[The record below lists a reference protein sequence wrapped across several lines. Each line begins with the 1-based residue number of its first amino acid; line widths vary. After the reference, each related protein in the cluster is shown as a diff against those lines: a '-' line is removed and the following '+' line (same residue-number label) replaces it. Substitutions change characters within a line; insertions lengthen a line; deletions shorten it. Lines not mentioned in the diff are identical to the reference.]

1 MGGGDLISKA
11 RGSLIGCNDDLQHI
25 TAFVDQA
32 AVSGGALLLSGEA
45 GVGKTVLLDAAAAHA
60 QAAGSRVLRAAG
72 AEFEGTVSFAGL
84 NQLLRP
90 LLGQARG
97 LSAAY
102 RRALAVALGV
112 REGSSPDQLMLS
124 NAALALLVQATGAG
138 PVLVVV
144 DDLPWLDRASAVVLG
159 VVARRLADSRVGFLA
174 ASRSGEDGCWRC
186 FQRRSPTRP
195 ARHWPPSAASMRQ
208 SQRWGSTPTRFWV
221 VRVGLAE
228 PW

>member
-1 MGGGDLISKA
+1 MGRA
-11 RGSLIGCNDDLQHI
+11 DDLEYL

-72 AEFEGTVSFAGL
+72 AEFERTVSFAGL
-84 NQLLRP
+84 NQLLSPVLQR
-90 LLGQARG
+90 ARG

-112 REGSSPDQLMLS
+112 RTGSSPDQLMLC
-124 NAALALLVQATGAG
+124 NAALALLVQTAAAG
-138 PVLVVV
+138 PVLAVV

-159 VVARRLADSRVGFLA
+159 VLARRLAGTRVGFLA
-174 ASRSGEDGCWRC
+174 VSRSGEDGFFDRGGLTVHEVLPLSQAAAAELVGDR
-186 FQRRSPTRP
+186 FP
-195 ARHWPPSAASMRQ
+195 ALAPRGPAAAAGGRA
-208 SQRWGSTPTRFWV
+208 G
-221 VRVGLAE
+221 
-228 PW
+228 